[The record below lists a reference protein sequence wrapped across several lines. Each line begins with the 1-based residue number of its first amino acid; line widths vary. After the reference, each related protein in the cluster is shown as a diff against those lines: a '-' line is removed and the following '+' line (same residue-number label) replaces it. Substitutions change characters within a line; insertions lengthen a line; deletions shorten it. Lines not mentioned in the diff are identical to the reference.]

1 MASRMKT
8 AAMGAAIFLAFAT
21 GVGVRYYSVRGI
33 ARPPIPQRIAPV
45 SVPSTPQLTHVNQ
58 LVMALRDRTRFPV
71 VEGVQFFSKTYEM
84 HVTIEETTWADWEQQ
99 QSFYRIA
106 IPTEIGK
113 AYLRALQD
121 DGIRHPTA
129 GVVFL
134 STSGRTVALYAPA
147 LGGFQFL
154 EGR

>member
-1 MASRMKT
+1 MVRTFKSVAVS
-8 AAMGAAIFLAFAT
+8 GVILLAFGA
-21 GVGVRYYSVRGI
+21 GVGVRYYSMRS
-33 ARPPIPQRIAPV
+33 AAK
-45 SVPSTPQLTHVNQ
+45 PQLAHVNQ
-58 LVMALRDRTRFPV
+58 LVITLQDRTKFPV
-71 VEGVQFFSKTYEM
+71 VEVVQFFSKTYEM
-84 HVTIEETTWADWEQQ
+84 HVTIAETTWADWEQQ

-113 AYLRALQD
+113 AFLQALQD